1 MNDFTK
7 NYVSQSRFGLI
18 ARKDSLFNNL
28 ISSKNHEEYK

>member
-28 ISSKNHEEYK
+28 NSKNQEE